1 MVIRL
6 AFFQMPHKTQLSDNT
21 KHLLTPFVFQ
31 VAGIRVNLN
40 QFRDEMEQCV
50 VNQEF
55 SKAAELKQQIIE
67 LEEQKE
73 LLDSQENSFS
83 QTVRSEEKVTYT
95 IFSLCYSQS
104 QKQIENSG
112 MRKL

>member
-1 MVIRL
+1 M
-6 AFFQMPHKTQLSDNT
+6 
-21 KHLLTPFVFQ
+21 
-31 VAGIRVNLN
+31 
-40 QFRDEMEQCV
+40 

-83 QTVRSEEKVTYT
+83 QTVRSEEKVINIY
-95 IFSLCYSQS
+95 FYVCYSQS
-104 QKQIENSG
+104 KKKN
-112 MRKL
+112 